1 MRNTKTKIQEKK
13 VLRHKSV
20 PHGQKY
26 ATFEYARTTRYV
38 SGLLWARAQYARSEH
53 AFKKTWRIRKEH
65 ATRDKQRKKCA
76 TDCTQ
81 IKRVIWKREENS
93 TDRACLVHMKSNGLY
108 LREEG
113 ERYFYVEIN
122 LYFIVHTVI

>member
-1 MRNTKTKIQEKK
+1 LFLKEMARAI
-13 VLRHKSV
+13 LRASW
-20 PHGQKY
+20 PEIY
-26 ATFEYARTTRYV
+26 AAFENAHTMRYV
-38 SGLLWARAQYARSEH
+38 SGLLRACVQYARSEH
-53 AFKKTWRIRKEH
+53 AFEKTWWIRKEH

-81 IKRVIWKREENS
+81 IKRVMWNREENY
-93 TDRACLVHMKSNGLY
+93 TDRACLVRMKSNRLY

-122 LYFIVHTVI
+122 LYFIVHTVITLY